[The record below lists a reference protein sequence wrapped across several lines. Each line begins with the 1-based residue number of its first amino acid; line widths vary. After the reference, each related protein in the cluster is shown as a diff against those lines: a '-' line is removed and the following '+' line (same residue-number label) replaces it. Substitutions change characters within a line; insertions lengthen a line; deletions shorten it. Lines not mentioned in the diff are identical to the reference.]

1 MITLRRLEIAGALG
15 IVAAYI
21 SFVLKYAWVGWSILS
36 VVGLIEL
43 FVIYVYDKTIT
54 RFWRNMYGTTI
65 DRIVLFALIP
75 LTWWLAGEL
84 AAGFFLLGLLNSHF
98 HEHE

>member
-1 MITLRRLEIAGALG
+1 MTTLRRLQIAGTLG

-21 SFVLKYAWVGWSILS
+21 SFVLKYAWVGWAILAI
-36 VVGLIEL
+36 VGLIEL
-43 FVIYVYDKTIT
+43 VVIFGYKNTIT
-54 RFWRNMYGTTI
+54 RFWRNLTGK
-65 DRIVLFALIP
+65 IVDKIILFALIVV
-75 LTWWLAGEL
+75 TWALAGEL